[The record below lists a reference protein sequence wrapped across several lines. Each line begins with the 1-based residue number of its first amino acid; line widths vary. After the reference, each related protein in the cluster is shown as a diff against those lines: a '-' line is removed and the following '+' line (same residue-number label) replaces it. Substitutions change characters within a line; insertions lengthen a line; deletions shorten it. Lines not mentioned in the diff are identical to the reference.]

1 MPKVTREHLDARR
14 RQVLTAAHRCFARH
28 GFHVTTMQD
37 VADEAGLSAG
47 ALYRY
52 FGGKEALI
60 EALADWGRE
69 VEREALDAL
78 QPGGGAEALA
88 RVVGD
93 MLRPLATDSPET
105 EATLRLDVRLW
116 GEALDQPAIL
126 RLFRAQCAALKG
138 PIADFLRSEQKA
150 GRVRRDLDPQAAADA
165 VFALLA
171 GLELQ
176 KALAPEL
183 DVDRYTETLRMLL
196 RSLATPDPAP

>member
-14 RQVLTAAHRCFARH
+14 RQVLTAAHHCFARH
-28 GFHVTTMQD
+28 GLHATTMQEI
-37 VADEAGLSAG
+37 ADEAGLSAG

-52 FGGKEALI
+52 FNGKEALI
-60 EALADWGRE
+60 EALADWGLERKRE
-69 VEREALDAL
+69 VLEAL

-93 MLRPLATDSPET
+93 MLRPLAADSPVT

-116 GEALDQPAIL
+116 SEALDQPAIR
-126 RLFRAQCAALKG
+126 RLFQDQSASLKS
-138 PIADFLRSEQKA
+138 PIADYLRTERTA
-150 GRVRRDLDPQAAADA
+150 GRVRHDIDPEAAADA

-183 DVDRYTETLRMLL
+183 DVGRYTETLRMLL
-196 RSLATPDPAP
+196 RSLAVSVPDP